1 MQRGMA
7 KSAQSKS
14 PAPLPAVV
22 AEVMQAS
29 QSELTFAASIKK
41 MPGMSIGIDVTYSS
55 ASSWSRH
62 GVFISQISKDGLIA
76 AWNTRSE
83 EPNRAQPG
91 DFVFQVNEVHGNT
104 QQILQEMKMK
114 ADLVI
119 HILRPKK
126 SPDKEKAAEAT
137 AEALAVAPPLGIDV
151 VAEAAAPFAA
161 VSQVRREELQDT
173 LLALDEEALVDFVYT
188 ALDRRPWLRSRVLEQ
203 QLPVQSQSEF
213 PDVYLPKI
221 IDGQKVLVEEK
232 NGRWRVTPS
241 KDYPGIAFRASKRL
255 DDLIKKGVDR
265 GQVVDAV
272 DEGDGWV
279 RCQNPNARAAAGKP
293 KSGS

>member
-1 MQRGMA
+1 MA
-7 KSAQSKS
+7 KSAQSKP

-76 AWNTRSE
+76 AWNARSE

-114 ADLVI
+114 TDLVI

-126 SPDKEKAAEAT
+126 SQDKEKAGEAAAEAPAAT
-137 AEALAVAPPLGIDV
+137 AQLGMD
-151 VAEAAAPFAA
+151 ASGEAAAPPAA
-161 VSQVRREELQDT
+161 VGQGSRDELQDS
-173 LLALDEEALVDFVYT
+173 LLALDEEALVDFIYS

-203 QLPVQSQSEF
+203 QPQSEF

-255 DDLIKKGVDR
+255 DDLIKKGIDR
-265 GQVVDAV
+265 GQLIEAV

-279 RCQNPNARAAAGKP
+279 RCQNPKAKEAAAKP